1 MMASN
6 GFRASSGGTVLLLGL
21 LVMFQMSAV
30 SFAMGGIQA
39 PPCEISPGQN
49 ALRADQDQERGT
61 HTISGELLSSDGDY
75 FVVKDN
81 SGKEVSLL
89 TDKRTDKS
97 VLEKGNRI
105 TAYVDDENYAL
116 WIRSN
121 ESTDRRSEHGSLDCN
136 PG

>member
-6 GFRASSGGTVLLLGL
+6 GFRASSGGTVWLLGL
-21 LVMFQMSAV
+21 LAMFQMSAV
-30 SFAMGGIQA
+30 SFAMDGIQT
-39 PPCEISPGQN
+39 PPCEVSPGQN